1 MLKFNKFLL
10 ILADTTLSLDSSDIS
25 YKVDPNATFGD
36 LINGLGGLQLNTP
49 QRKCLCVF
57 YNCYVI

>member
-1 MLKFNKFLL
+1 MLKFNKFL

-25 YKVDPNATFGD
+25 YKVDPNVTFGD

-57 YNCYVI
+57 FYNCYVI